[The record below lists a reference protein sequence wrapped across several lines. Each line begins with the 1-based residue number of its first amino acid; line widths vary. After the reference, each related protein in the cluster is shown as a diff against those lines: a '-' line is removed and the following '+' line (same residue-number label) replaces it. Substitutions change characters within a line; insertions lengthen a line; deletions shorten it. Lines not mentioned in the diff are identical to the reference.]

1 MSTSTSTTTTTRA
14 TGRRSPST
22 LSTRRGVLFLLPVTT
37 LIAGCGLLEAV
48 DPSPTVTLTV
58 VSSGWT
64 GWSTDQPAP
73 ESATESVTKGSEF
86 SREGDGGELTLT
98 VKEVDDEELT
108 LRTSQPMSER
118 SETGGIDLTTEQR
131 TFTVAVGE
139 TLEITTPTMDGGT
152 TYAITY
158 EE

>member
-1 MSTSTSTTTTTRA
+1 MSTSTTTTTRA
-14 TGRRSPST
+14 AERRSAGILRTRRCVLLLLSVST
-22 LSTRRGVLFLLPVTT
+22 LV
-37 LIAGCGLLEAV
+37 AGCGLLEAV
-48 DPSPTVTLTV
+48 NPPPTVTLTV
-58 VSSGWT
+58 ISSDWT

-86 SREGDGGELTLT
+86 TRDGAGGELTFT
-98 VKEVDDEELT
+98 VTSVDDEELT

-118 SETGGIDLTTEQR
+118 SETGGIDLTTNQKS
-131 TFTVAVGE
+131 FTVAVGD

>member
-1 MSTSTSTTTTTRA
+1 MSTSTTTTTRA
-14 TGRRSPST
+14 AERRSAGI
-22 LSTRRGVLFLLPVTT
+22 LRTRRCVLLLLPVST
-37 LIAGCGLLEAV
+37 LVAGCGLVEALN
-48 DPSPTVTLTV
+48 PSPTVTLTV
-58 VSSGWT
+58 ISSDWT

-86 SREGDGGELTLT
+86 TRDGAGGELTFT
-98 VKEVDDEELT
+98 VTSVDDEELT

-118 SETGGIDLTTEQR
+118 SETGGIDLTTNQKS
-131 TFTVAVGE
+131 FTVAVGD